1 MSFPPETGSGYNHQ
15 SELIDEFD
23 QLLGR
28 SIRDFQQLEMAV
40 EFRLLQLTAASSA
53 PSGDVIDLLRIAV
66 AEVSFSTK
74 VRLLGTLLTHQ
85 LPARAEYKAC
95 AKSPI
100 TKASLAREMERSA
113 AALKLIGKLEEL
125 RNRFVHSHWI
135 VLGQPPESTNLIPVM
150 RFKTRATPK
159 KFPHELEEFSVES
172 FRKFLV
178 DVEAVDKK
186 LSQATGRLLGL
197 LNYDESKRD

>member
-95 AKSPI
+95 TKSPI

-135 VLGQPPESTNLIPVM
+135 VLGQP
-150 RFKTRATPK
+150 
-159 KFPHELEEFSVES
+159 
-172 FRKFLV
+172 RKVRILFL
-178 DVEAVDKK
+178 
-186 LSQATGRLLGL
+186 
-197 LNYDESKRD
+197 

>member
-95 AKSPI
+95 AKSLI

-178 DVEAVDKK
+178 DVEAVDKE